1 VGPIPSIAYYFLQP
15 WFSQADESLFSLS
28 LSLSISQSVF
38 SQAALWVISD
48 YLPQQEDFQSGKSA
62 TFKRISC
69 SLLSEVLR
77 TARGIVGI
85 QWESLKPTWISG
97 YCLHVLPG
105 IYCRTLLLLF
115 QGFYPP
121 RGVSRAWS
129 FGVTKSTHL
138 QLEDN
143 LCVSLIVLIVWVLIY
158 KHMTPFQV
166 DSIISIRKSGCLYL
180 LVLSFRQWSLLQNG
194 CILFNFSPIS

>member
-1 VGPIPSIAYYFLQP
+1 
-15 WFSQADESLFSLS
+15 
-28 LSLSISQSVF
+28 
-38 SQAALWVISD
+38 LWLISD

-69 SLLSEVLR
+69 SLLFAVLR
-77 TARGIVGI
+77 TAIGIVGI

-129 FGVTKSTHL
+129 FAVTKSAHL

-143 LCVSLIVLIVWVLIY
+143 LCVILIVLIVWVLI
-158 KHMTPFQV
+158 
-166 DSIISIRKSGCLYL
+166 
-180 LVLSFRQWSLLQNG
+180 
-194 CILFNFSPIS
+194 